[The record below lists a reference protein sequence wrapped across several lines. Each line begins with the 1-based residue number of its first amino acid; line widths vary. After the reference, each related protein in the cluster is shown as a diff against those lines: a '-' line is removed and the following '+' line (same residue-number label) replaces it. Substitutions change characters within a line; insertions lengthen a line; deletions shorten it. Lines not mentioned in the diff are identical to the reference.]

1 MFTQPQLFPD
11 SLYFFIHPTYCSHFN
26 KQKYHKIKTS
36 EKINKEEKKKGKK
49 KKNKPTTT
57 T

>member
-49 KKNKPTTT
+49 KNKPTTT